1 MRGKVVSEGAVL
13 ELGRS
18 AIVTGLLVCAP
29 ILGAGLIVGLVISI
43 VLAATQIQE
52 FTLTFLPKLLAMA
65 AIGVMC
71 APWIL
76 RLLIDFTA
84 WVLGQVA
91 TAGQ

>member
-1 MRGKVVSEGAVL
+1 VTEGAVL

-18 AIVTGLLVCAP
+18 AVMTGLLVCAP
-29 ILGAGLIVGLVISI
+29 VLAAGLVVGLVISI

-65 AIGVMC
+65 AVGVLC

-76 RLLIDFTA
+76 RTMIDFTA
-84 WVLGQVA
+84 WVFRHLA
-91 TAGQ
+91 AAG